1 MGKLRLIGN
10 QLLSGPYKTSKIGA
24 HASSYSW
31 QMKIW
36 NSGPEVSTGTVKTDL
51 WSLGVRAQDDSR
63 GEAEWRVEEQFPC
76 ILALAPGHAAK
87 SLQSCPTLCDP
98 MDCSLPGSPVPGI
111 LQARS
116 LEWVA
121 ISFSNAWSGKWK
133 WSRSVVSDSTQ
144 RHGLQPTRFLHPWD
158 FPGNSTGVG
167 LPLLSPAPG
176 HRPSL
181 MELGFHQADTV

>member
-98 MDCSLPGSPVPGI
+98 MDCSLPGSSVHWI
-111 LQARS
+111 FQAIV
-116 LEWVA
+116 LEWIA
-121 ISFSNAWSGKWK
+121 ISFSKGSSQPRDR
-133 WSRSVVSDSTQ
+133 SRVSRIVDRRFTVLCFSLVVSLGST
-144 RHGLQPTRFLHPWD
+144 PTKR
-158 FPGNSTGVG
+158 GT
-167 LPLLSPAPG
+167 
-176 HRPSL
+176 
-181 MELGFHQADTV
+181 